1 MVILPFLTD
10 CDINKKGS
18 LESLLDSRK
27 RVADEKYM

>member
-1 MVILPFLTD
+1 MKVI